1 METKNAIWENYH
13 SSNPNKG
20 TDEEVLAMYYDIC
33 TLIDLVKQIY
43 GSVARS
49 LVLRSFYP
57 EYHELRSII
66 WARGIEK
73 KVTWE

>member
-1 METKNAIWENYH
+1 MNAKNPLWKNYH

-20 TDEEVLAMYYDIC
+20 TDEEVLSMYYDIC

-43 GSVARS
+43 GPDN

-57 EYHELRSII
+57 EYNELRSTI
-66 WARGIEK
+66 WARGIQK
-73 KVTWE
+73 QVNWE